1 MTKDQVL
8 KEVAKRLR
16 EDGPDAYLDDLIN
29 MTGDNLDNSRQT
41 RDLLDQLTGSEMMKN
56 TSIPINL
63 KNDKDTVKTL
73 NRLTEQYSDIKD
85 PNWKMIEDKKAY
97 GYFNPKDKTLEAS
110 KNFLKG
116 DNGLYTAGGLV
127 AHEPIHQMVNEAG
140 GASVSDE
147 VMSKFKVDMMKERG
161 ISGGLALPKAGAL
174 TGHEIMQA
182 EHLIPGSKTSSSLKN
197 ALAAVTGKLG
207 KLSKAIP
214 LVGPALAGGLTM
226 MATGDASAAQ
236 NDAMPILSEAEAL
249 GPTAGTPEADIE
261 DPSKSYEQRIKAIQ
275 QLSQRRD

>member
-41 RDLLDQLTGSEMMKN
+41 RDLLDQLVGSEMMKN

-63 KNDKDTVKTL
+63 KSDKDTVDTM
-73 NRLTEQYSDIKD
+73 NRLTEQYSDIKN

-97 GYFNPKDKTLEAS
+97 GYFNPENKTLEAS

-116 DNGLYTAGGLV
+116 DNGIYTTGGLL
-127 AHEPIHQMVNEAG
+127 AHEPVHQMVNEAG
-140 GASVSDE
+140 GKSIDDKI
-147 VMSKFKVDMMKERG
+147 MSKFKLDLMKEKG
-161 ISGGLALPKAGAL
+161 ISGGLTLPKAGAL
-174 TGHEIMQA
+174 VGHEIMQA
-182 EHLIPGSKTSSSLKN
+182 EHLNPGSKTSSSLKN
-197 ALAAVTGKLG
+197 AIAAATGKFG
-207 KLSKAIP
+207 KLMKNIP
-214 LVGPALAGGLTM
+214 AVGPAAAGLLTLA
-226 MATGDASAAQ
+226 ATGDASAAQ
-236 NDAMPILSEAEAL
+236 NSATPILSEAEAL